1 MTSPDTLAP
10 QPVKPPGPQAKN
22 ANADS
27 TLTDPVIEAR
37 TCLKLAHANGGI
49 EKMREITSYQQG
61 RVSNL
66 FAVLFHLQFAVI
78 AANRIGNQC
87 NQHLVRFRNRYC
99 KASDRA
105 VKNGLTKQQVL
116 DVIKEVLY

>member
-1 MTSPDTLAP
+1 MGPNRKLDGFKITVENRDYHHLSQSEIGGGKRISRHLSGSEG
-10 QPVKPPGPQAKN
+10 PGTQLGA
-22 ANADS
+22 
-27 TLTDPVIEAR
+27 L
-37 TCLKLAHANGGI
+37 
-49 EKMREITSYQQG
+49 Q
-61 RVSNL
+61 SNLL
-66 FAVLFHLQFAVI
+66 FAVSFHLQFAVI

-87 NQHLVRFRNRYC
+87 NQHSVRFRNSYC